1 MSNLNAREVDVPTH
15 SCQFDANCG
24 KIRYMSDPLAE
35 ILEAE
40 EELPVRWFKK
50 NEIKVNSDEFQGII
64 LNRKIYSSGE
74 FRDHI
79 NWLFKIMK
87 LKQQIQ

>member
-1 MSNLNAREVDVPTH
+1 MSE
-15 SCQFDANCG
+15 
-24 KIRYMSDPLAE
+24 PLAE
-35 ILEAE
+35 ILEVE

-50 NEIKVNSDEFQGII
+50 NEIIVNSDEFQGII

-79 NWLFKIMK
+79 N
-87 LKQQIQ
+87 

>member
-35 ILEAE
+35 I
-40 EELPVRWFKK
+40 RWFKK
-50 NEIKVNSDEFQGII
+50 NEIIVNSDEFQGII
-64 LNRKIYSSGE
+64 LNRKIYSSRE

-79 NWLFKIMK
+79 N
-87 LKQQIQ
+87 

>member
-1 MSNLNAREVDVPTH
+1 
-15 SCQFDANCG
+15 
-24 KIRYMSDPLAE
+24 MSDPLAE

-40 EELPVRWFKK
+40 DELPVRWFKK
-50 NEIKVNSDEFQGII
+50 NEIIVNSDEFQGII

-79 NWLFKIMK
+79 N
-87 LKQQIQ
+87 